1 MEIFK
6 DLFPL
11 EDRWGKDGVFT
22 PTNIVKDMID
32 LLPDS
37 IWSPESTFIDISCKT
52 GAFLAEIYNRL
63 DTELSKLDEYKDPV
77 KRRSHILN
85 NQLFGLALRN
95 DESLFFSRRNV
106 FGDPFSDNIDVI
118 NAGNSSYLDLV
129 KQKQYSIIET
139 QLKGKF
145 GRMKFDVVVGNP
157 PYNNDIYLDF
167 VTLGHHLSTQYTLM
181 ITPAKWQA
189 KTDGKPAGSKSPD
202 KNVEFRKNIVPFMSK
217 IVYYRDSTDI
227 FDIKEWGGI
236 SYFLISK
243 VINPYKMVKCICP
256 KNKSLESDWEIHD
269 EKEVVLIPR
278 RLLKII
284 GLIGQLGEE
293 SFKQSK
299 YVSNT
304 DSGDVGLI
312 GQLGEES
319 FKQSKYVSNTDSGDV
334 GLIGQ
339 LGFKLS
345 TFVGQYDHGDVL
357 RDSGYVEIMQG
368 NTVCGYKSIKELFT
382 TDRLDKYKA
391 ICCIMNGAVAK
402 FDSKG
407 KVLGIPKIVGIGP
420 YQVPKG
426 SFPVLKYFDTEE
438 EVKSFVSLVNTQIIA
453 FCYYLGTCGST
464 ITREFFRFVPNPND
478 WTVTYVDEPHQ
489 GVVPDEKGYYE
500 YNGVRYCSLYARYKL
515 SADDISIIE
524 SIIKKRS

>member
-22 PTNIVKDMID
+22 PTNTVKDMID
-32 LLPDS
+32 LIPDS
-37 IWSPESTFIDISCKT
+37 IWNPDSTFIDISCKT
-52 GAFLAEIYNRL
+52 GAFLAEIYTRL

-129 KQKQYSIIET
+129 KQRQYSIIET

-145 GRMKFDVVVGNP
+145 RRMKFDVVVGNP

-167 VTLGHHLSTQYTLM
+167 VTLGHRLSTQYTLM

-202 KNVEFRKNIVPFMSK
+202 KNVVFRKNIVPFMSK
-217 IVYYRDSTDI
+217 IVYYRDTTEI
-227 FDIKEWGGI
+227 FDITDDGGI
-236 SYFLISK
+236 SYYLMNK
-243 VINPYKMVKCICP
+243 VNNPYKMVKCICS

-269 EKEVVLIPR
+269 EKEVVLLPR
-278 RLLKII
+278 KILNVL
-284 GLIGQLGEE
+284 GKMGQLGED

-299 YVSNT
+299 YVKNVDT
-304 DSGDVGLI
+304 GESGI
-312 GQLGEES
+312 M
-319 FKQSKYVSNTDSGDV
+319 
-334 GLIGQ
+334 GQ
-339 LGFKLS
+339 LGFKRFTYTSEQDRGEKLK
-345 TFVGQYDHGDVL
+345 QA
-357 RDSGYVEIMQG
+357 GYVEIMQG
-368 NTVCGYKSIKELFT
+368 SKVCGYKSISNLFT
-382 TDRLDKYKA
+382 TDRLDKYKVTTSCMWGGGVLT
-391 ICCIMNGAVAK
+391 IGP
-402 FDSKG
+402 DG
-407 KVLGIPKIVGIGP
+407 RVLGNNAIHVIGP

-426 SFPVLKYFDTEE
+426 SFPVLVYFDSGDIA
-438 EVKSFVSLVNTQIIA
+438 KNFVSYLNTRAIRLLT
-453 FCYYLGTCGST
+453 YCGICGAT
-464 ITREFFRFVPNPND
+464 LTKEFFRFVPNPND